1 VVNQKRRVTV
11 PASAAVAAELRNG
24 DRLRAS
30 AIGPGRVLLERVEVP
45 RAASPP
51 ALNVVAE

>member
-11 PASAAVAAELRNG
+11 PAVAAVGAELRNG

-30 AIGPGRVLLERVEVP
+30 AVGVGRVLLERVEVP
-45 RAASPP
+45 RAAIQTD
-51 ALNVVAE
+51 LDVVA

>member
-24 DRLRAS
+24 DRLKAS
-30 AIGPGRVLLERVEVP
+30 ALGLGRILLERVEVP
-45 RAASPP
+45 RAATQSS
-51 ALNVVAE
+51 LDVVA